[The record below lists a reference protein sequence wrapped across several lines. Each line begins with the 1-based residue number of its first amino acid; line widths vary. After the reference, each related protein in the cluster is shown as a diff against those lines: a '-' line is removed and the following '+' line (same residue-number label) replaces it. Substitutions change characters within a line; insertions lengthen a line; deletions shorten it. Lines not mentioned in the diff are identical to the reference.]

1 MFETLGE
8 RLAAALKKISGRGV
22 LRTEDL
28 DAGLREV
35 RMALLEADVNFKVVK
50 EFIERVR
57 ERLSGAEVAPGLTA
71 PQQVVK
77 AVHSEL
83 VELLGGNAESLRY
96 GGSPTVVMLV
106 GLQGSGK
113 TTTAVKLALLA
124 RRDGHR
130 PLVAALDLRRPA
142 AVEQLR
148 TLAEREKV
156 AFHSGSGPV
165 EEIAAAAIGEAR
177 RLGHDV
183 VILDT
188 AGRLHVDGGL
198 MDELKR
204 LKAAVPVT
212 ETLLVADSMTGQEAV
227 KVGEAFA
234 SAVGL
239 DGVILTKLDGDARG
253 GAALSLRRATAI
265 SSPLGGE
272 VARSAGG
279 GVQSGL
285 TIKFAGTGEKP
296 QDLEVFHAERMASR
310 ILGMGDVLT
319 LIERAEQTVDKDRAL
334 EVERHMRAG
343 TLSFDDFLTQ
353 LRQVRGMGSLDGV
366 LDMIPG
372 GAKLKG
378 QMAGTDTELEVRR
391 MEAMILSMTA
401 RERAHPEL
409 IDGAR
414 KRRIARGSGVQP
426 ADVNR
431 LLKSR
436 EAMQKLAKQFGNR
449 RGNAGVARLFGQGGP
464 GW

>member
-22 LRTEDL
+22 LRPEDI

-57 ERLSGAEVAPGLTA
+57 ARITGVEIAPGLTA

-77 AVHSEL
+77 AVNEEL
-83 VELLGGNAESLRY
+83 VDLLGGNSEGLRY

-113 TTTAVKLALLA
+113 TTTAIKLALLA

-130 PLVAALDLRRPA
+130 PLLAALDLRRPA
-142 AVEQLR
+142 AVDQLR

-156 AFHSGSGPV
+156 AFHSGTGKV
-165 EEIAAAAIGEAR
+165 EDIAAAAIKEAQ
-177 RLGHDV
+177 RLGNDV

-188 AGRLHVDGGL
+188 AGRLHVDGEL

-204 LKAAVPVT
+204 LKSKVPVT

-227 KVGEAFA
+227 KVGEAF
-234 SAVGL
+234 SSIGL

-253 GAALSLRRATAI
+253 GAALSLRSATDQQI
-265 SSPLGGE
+265 
-272 VARSAGG
+272 R
-279 GVQSGL
+279 
-285 TIKFAGTGEKP
+285 FAGTGEKP
-296 QDLEVFHAERMASR
+296 QDLEVFLADRMASR

-319 LIERAEQTVDKDRAL
+319 LIERVEQTVDKEKAQG
-334 EVERHMRAG
+334 VERRMRAG
-343 TLSFDDFLTQ
+343 HLTFDDFLAQ
-353 LRQVRGMGSLDGV
+353 MRQVRAMGPLEGM

-372 GAKLKG
+372 GKALKS
-378 QMAGTDTELEVRR
+378 QVAGTDTEKEVRR
-391 MEAMILSMTA
+391 MEAIILSMTA

-431 LLKSR
+431 VLKAR
-436 EAMQKLAKQFGNR
+436 ETMQKLAKQFGNR
-449 RGNAGVARLFGQGGP
+449 SGRAGVARLFGQGGP

>member
-1 MFETLGE
+1 M
-8 RLAAALKKISGRGV
+8 
-22 LRTEDL
+22 
-28 DAGLREV
+28 
-35 RMALLEADVNFKVVK
+35 
-50 EFIERVR
+50 
-57 ERLSGAEVAPGLTA
+57 
-71 PQQVVK
+71 
-77 AVHSEL
+77 
-83 VELLGGNAESLRY
+83 
-96 GGSPTVVMLV
+96 VVMLV

-113 TTTAVKLALLA
+113 TTTAIKLALLA
-124 RRDGHR
+124 RRDSHR
-130 PLVAALDLRRPA
+130 PMVVALDLRRPA

-156 AFHSGSGPV
+156 AFHSGTGPV
-165 EEIAAAAIGEAR
+165 EEIAAAAITEAH

-188 AGRLHVDGGL
+188 AGRLHIDADL

-212 ETLLVADSMTGQEAV
+212 DTLLVADSMTGQEAV
-227 KVGEAFA
+227 KMGEAFA

-253 GAALSLRRATAI
+253 GAALSF
-265 SSPLGGE
+265 
-272 VARSAGG
+272 RSATG
-279 GVQSGL
+279 QL
-285 TIKFAGTGEKP
+285 IRFAGTGEKP
-296 QDLEVFHAERMASR
+296 HDLEVFHAERMASR

-319 LIERAEQTVDKDRAL
+319 LIERAEQTVDKAKAL
-334 EVERHMRAG
+334 EVERHLRAG
-343 TLSFDDFLTQ
+343 ALSFDDFLTQ
-353 LRQVRGMGSLDGV
+353 LRQVRGMGSLEGM

-378 QMAGTDTELEVRR
+378 QVAGADTEQEVRR

-409 IDGAR
+409 IDGSR
-414 KRRIARGSGVQP
+414 KRRIARGSGAQP

-431 LLKSR
+431 LLKAR
-436 EAMQKLAKQFGNR
+436 ETMQKLAKQFGGNR
-449 RGNAGVARLFGQGGP
+449 RGKAGVARLFGQGGP